1 MAEGNIQS
9 EPQPE
14 RTPKDENWN
23 DLGRIATYR
32 KHGHMNKSTAIV
44 LVIAS
49 LIMGS
54 IIGGLT
60 VAALEAR
67 QNELGARYESDFI
80 MREIDQLSKCE
91 EQNRDLQKRIKELE
105 EQP

>member
-1 MAEGNIQS
+1 MADENIQS
-9 EPQPE
+9 EPQPV
-14 RTPKDENWN
+14 RTPEDENWS
-23 DLGRIATYR
+23 GQGKVATYR
-32 KHGHMNKSTAIV
+32 KHGHVNKSTAIV

-49 LIMGS
+49 LIVGL

-60 VAALEAR
+60 VAAVEAR

-91 EQNRDLQKRIKELE
+91 EQNRDLQKKIKELE